1 MRPGT
6 WTPRRSAR
14 TACSGS
20 ARPTSS
26 GATPSTCSS
35 TRCAR
40 PPWCASTGSRESR
53 GAGSDVEAEGP
64 QLLAALVGDLVR
76 APRRHPDP
84 VDLGLL
90 DQPGQRRGGL
100 VLDHVGQR
108 AGRGGQGH
116 VQGARVVV
124 VDVDAVDEPEVHH
137 VDAELGVDHV
147 AHGFLDV
154 IDLRDAPGG
163 ARVGLGH
170 GLAHAVSSIV
180 CTSSAAT
187 ACAVA
192 SFQAIQPSS
201 AHLIRAGY
209 FDTPSNA
216 TASSSTSSCSAST
229 ASVSPFVR
237 IRVRNASYAL
247 VASAR
252 SLPTTRSVITETDA
266 CEIEQP
272 SAS

>member
-1 MRPGT
+1 MADRAGLAAP
-6 WTPRRSAR
+6 
-14 TACSGS
+14 
-20 ARPTSS
+20 ARPAPAHR
-26 GATPSTCSS
+26 GDRRVLARGHRGDLPRLPAVDRAGRLRPAQRLRPARARGVP
-35 TRCAR
+35 TR
-40 PPWCASTGSRESR
+40 R
-53 GAGSDVEAEGP
+53 GPAAPDLSHPGQEGERRRAGSDVEAE
-64 QLLAALVGDLVR
+64 V
-76 APRRHPDP
+76 
-84 VDLGLL
+84 
-90 DQPGQRRGGL
+90 
-100 VLDHVGQR
+100 
-108 AGRGGQGH
+108 
-116 VQGARVVV
+116 
-124 VDVDAVDEPEVHH
+124 
-137 VDAELGVDHV
+137 GVDDV
-147 AHGFLDV
+147 AHGLLHV
-154 IDLRDAPGG
+154 IDLRNAPGG

-216 TASSSTSSCSAST
+216 TASSSTSSCSATT

-272 SAS
+272 SES